1 MKLFQNKQA
10 GPNISLV
17 KQKWQEAH
25 FKLLTRS
32 LCLYNN
38 SIQQGLSLSLPCWCG
53 AGMLSC
59 GTQDPSPQGAQ
70 ALVWGVRNS
79 QIQSC
84 SGHLYK
90 SSQGSC
96 CTGRGIG
103 ASRKTQ
109 LGGQLEPVLAK
120 ENKESKL
127 RFFHSFCVEVSRK
140 ENRTPGWSCYPSLF
154 HLSPHQISAFQ
165 LV

>member
-1 MKLFQNKQA
+1 
-10 GPNISLV
+10 
-17 KQKWQEAH
+17 
-25 FKLLTRS
+25 
-32 LCLYNN
+32 
-38 SIQQGLSLSLPCWCG
+38 
-53 AGMLSC
+53 MLSC

-84 SGHLYK
+84 SGHLYG

-154 HLSPHQISAFQ
+154 HLSPPLDICFLACLSFSSHVLFQNCVQLYPNYRLLKCCVSISPNSWKRELEITLLEAEEKGN
-165 LV
+165 